1 MPNGGLITETNAQ
14 YYAGAQGFS
23 TTAPQQGFTFTFDTP
38 LNLGDP
44 DPAAV
49 DYALNNF
56 KLYASSDGITYLE
69 VDAVNW
75 PAQFPYT
82 LEVQP
87 NGNSFINLAGNL
99 PASHVLVCQ
108 LKTIDGGSFGSRDA
122 YGMTTEENYGSYAYV
137 TLQDI
142 VNNFIVGYVGEQK
155 LIPNIR
161 RSDIIFHAKRGL
173 QEFSYDTLKSIKSQ
187 ELTIPPS
194 LSVIIPQDY
203 VNYVQMSR
211 IDDVGVKHIIY
222 PTRLT
227 SNPYNAPVQDSK
239 GVPTQNSLGA
249 NIEGSSLTNAR
260 WKSANQN
267 DLTGLYDIDMLNA
280 GVYNYFWYDFNYGR
294 RYGLDPET
302 SQMNGWFTI
311 NEREGKFSFS
321 SDLQGELLILDYI
334 SDGLAVDTDM
344 KIPKMAEEA
353 IYMHI
358 LYNILAGRANVPEY
372 VVARYKKERR
382 AALRNAKI
390 RLSDIKLEEFTQVMR
405 GKSKWIKH

>member
-1 MPNGGLITETNAQ
+1 MALLTETNEQ
-14 YYAGAQGFS
+14 YYAG
-23 TTAPQQGFTFTFDTP
+23 QQGFTATAAQTTFVWT
-38 LNLGDP
+38 GD
-44 DPAAV
+44 V
-49 DYALNNF
+49 DLVATTSTSYANF
-56 KLYASSDGITYLE
+56 KLLVDNVEWTPVSGAPGATQYQLSSANTIT
-69 VDAVNW
+69 V
-75 PAQFPYT
+75 PAM
-82 LEVQP
+82 V
-87 NGNSFINLAGNL
+87 
-99 PASHVLVCQ
+99 
-108 LKTIDGGSFGSRDA
+108 GGEIVVIKLLDS
-122 YGMTTEENYGSYAYV
+122 TKWENNGSYAYIKLV
-137 TLQDI
+137 DVI
-142 VNNFIVGYVGEQK
+142 NNFMVAYVGMDK
-155 LIPNIR
+155 LIPR
-161 RSDIIFHAKRGL
+161 CKRSDIVFHAKRGL

-227 SNPYNAPVQDSK
+227 SNPYNAPVQDGK

-260 WKSANQN
+260 WKTANQN

>member
-1 MPNGGLITETNAQ
+1 MALLTETNEQ
-14 YYAGAQGFS
+14 YYAG
-23 TTAPQQGFTFTFDTP
+23 QQGFTATAAQTTFVWT
-38 LNLGDP
+38 GD
-44 DPAAV
+44 V
-49 DYALNNF
+49 DLVATTSTSYANF
-56 KLYASSDGITYLE
+56 KLLVDNVEWTPVSGAPGATQYQLSSANTIT
-69 VDAVNW
+69 V
-75 PAQFPYT
+75 PAM
-82 LEVQP
+82 V
-87 NGNSFINLAGNL
+87 
-99 PASHVLVCQ
+99 
-108 LKTIDGGSFGSRDA
+108 GGEIVVIKLLDSA
-122 YGMTTEENYGSYAYV
+122 KWENNGSYAYIKLV
-137 TLQDI
+137 DVI
-142 VNNFIVGYVGEQK
+142 NNFMVAYVGMDK
-155 LIPNIR
+155 LIPR
-161 RSDIIFHAKRGL
+161 CKRSDIVFHAKRGL

-211 IDDVGVKHIIY
+211 IDDLGVKHIIY

-227 SNPYNAPVQDSK
+227 SNPYNAPVQDDK

-260 WKSANQN
+260 WKTANDN
-267 DLTGLYDIDMLNA
+267 EITGYLDWEMYNA
-280 GVYNYFWYDFNYGR
+280 GVYNWYWYDFNYGR

-302 SQMNGWFTI
+302 SQVNGWFTI

-321 SDLQGELLILDYI
+321 SDLQGELIILDYI
-334 SDGLAVDTDM
+334 SDGLSVDNDM